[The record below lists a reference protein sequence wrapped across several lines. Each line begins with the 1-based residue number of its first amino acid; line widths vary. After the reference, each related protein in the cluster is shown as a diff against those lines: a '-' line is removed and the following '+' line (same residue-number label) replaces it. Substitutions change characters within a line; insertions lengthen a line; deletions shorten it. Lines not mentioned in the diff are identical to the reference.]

1 MYGLK
6 QVPFKNDP
14 VTCTI
19 QSSAVTCTRNLLLS
33 SVGARWAVGYAAGL
47 RWVFVV
53 LSMYR
58 KDVSF

>member
-6 QVPFKNDP
+6 QVPFKNDLP
-14 VTCTI
+14 TCAM
-19 QSSAVTCTRNLLLS
+19 QCSAVTCTMNLLLS
-33 SVGARWAVGYAAGL
+33 SVGARWAVGYTAGL

-53 LSMYR
+53 LSVYR

>member
-6 QVPFKNDP
+6 HVPFKNDP
-14 VTCTI
+14 VTSTI
-19 QSSAVTCTRNLLLS
+19 QCSAVTCTMNLLRS

-53 LSMYR
+53 LSVYR